1 MKYLVFVLLVL
12 PIGLGAQRCSSLS
25 IFGAHGFSYAP
36 NTLFTSFGVGDN
48 YSPINVSRF
57 GLGASIGL
65 GKQTY
70 LRTSVQFSQYGF
82 RWDSELYLSPEPDG
96 NGGFTPT
103 SPLFFE
109 THNRDHYLEA
119 MVTGGYELRT
129 RTAWKPFVELGVGI
143 GNYLTSAWWGASDF
157 PDFYPEGLQIE
168 RIEWY
173 RSVSYLG
180 RAGLGTNFALNDRF
194 NLYGMAVFQQHL
206 RTINTTGSAKIRP
219 WQATLEVG
227 VRMCMGK
234 RDRPLKKT

>member
-157 PDFYPEGLQIE
+157 PDFY
-168 RIEWY
+168 
-173 RSVSYLG
+173 
-180 RAGLGTNFALNDRF
+180 
-194 NLYGMAVFQQHL
+194 YGMAVFQQHL